1 MASAADEW
9 KEKGNAAFQAGDFQ
23 KAVDF
28 YTNGVELEPRNRA
41 LFSNRSAAYLK
52 IEDYA
57 KAKLDARICIDLD
70 KSWPKVSSRRPPAS
84 LAFPTSAANSPL
96 SPRASLASRRDGG
109 A

>member
-1 MASAADEW
+1 MSAADEW
-9 KEKGNAAFQAGDFQ
+9 KEKGNAAFGAGDYQ

-70 KSWPKVSSRRPPAS
+70 KTWPKVSAI
-84 LAFPTSAANSPL
+84 L
-96 SPRASLASRRDGG
+96 RAVCAVVVDAMLT
-109 A
+109 